1 MARRVGDGKANELA
15 ASRTLNPR
23 PEAVVDEGFR
33 SAEFFDAR
41 DLVQHL
47 YHPGQNRPPDGR
59 RRGPRDTVAATR
71 HHRPGPGPEG
81 ITTTTPPGGGMN
93 CTRCWAA
100 LEFRGFRA
108 RCVM

>member
-41 DLVQHL
+41 DLVQVK
-47 YHPGQNRPPDGR
+47 YEMVRRVEADGLAVSAAAGGFGFSR
-59 RRGPRDTVAATR
+59 QRITPRRGRCLTR
-71 HHRPGPGPEG
+71 VWPGW
-81 ITTTTPPGGGMN
+81 
-93 CTRCWAA
+93 CQRS
-100 LEFRGFRA
+100 RGRA
-108 RCVM
+108 GRTS